1 MINKVVN
8 GYNSLKINAV
18 NILGN
23 GTEGLNDE
31 LDFLDDAVVASRIRF
46 VQKMCRN
53 IDSDIKNTNE
63 QNKIDFLINKKHE
76 FMNEMAFLASNGIK
90 NIDFCLSVIDEN
102 HSFIKCLQGL
112 KCFNDGDKRKAKS
125 LFDEYFNGNRYLIEH
140 YLISKIYGQLLFE
153 NGDFYNSAVF
163 LRKAVEKR
171 PQEVELH
178 KKLKDVYMKLGD
190 ELMVESENEIIS
202 ILEGN

>member
-63 QNKIDFLINKKHE
+63 QNRFLN
-76 FMNEMAFLASNGIK
+76 
-90 NIDFCLSVIDEN
+90 
-102 HSFIKCLQGL
+102 Q
-112 KCFNDGDKRKAKS
+112 
-125 LFDEYFNGNRYLIEH
+125 
-140 YLISKIYGQLLFE
+140 
-153 NGDFYNSAVF
+153 
-163 LRKAVEKR
+163 
-171 PQEVELH
+171 
-178 KKLKDVYMKLGD
+178 
-190 ELMVESENEIIS
+190 
-202 ILEGN
+202 